1 MTIAFHTSALVTL
14 AKAAGLVPDSTA
26 GLVLPQRVGFECEAP
41 VTPRWLAELMLA
53 EYAIELDEAGARAVL
68 MAGKLAG
75 MRGAAWASA
84 ARTDAEL
91 RDLARQLDGP
101 ADRMLDEVKF
111 VQAQLLGR
119 DRPRM

>member
-1 MTIAFHTSALVTL
+1 MTIAFHTSALLNL
-14 AKAAGLVPDSTA
+14 ANAAGLAPDSSH

-68 MAGKLAG
+68 MAGRLQG
-75 MRGAAWASA
+75 YVL
-84 ARTDAEL
+84 DAE
-91 RDLARQLDGP
+91 RYLAATTKFVAKQARNLDG
-101 ADRMLDEVKF
+101 AQSARMYDAVKMCEL
-111 VQAQLLGR
+111 QLR